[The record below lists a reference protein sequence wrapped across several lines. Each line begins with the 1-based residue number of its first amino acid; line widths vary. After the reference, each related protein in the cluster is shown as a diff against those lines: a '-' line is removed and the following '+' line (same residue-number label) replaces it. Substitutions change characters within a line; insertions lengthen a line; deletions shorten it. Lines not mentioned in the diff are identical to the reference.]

1 MFQNH
6 KSQIVVLITGAF
18 HGFGGIET
26 FNRSLIHALD
36 QLASSRDL
44 HVQVLSLLD
53 STGAPPVS
61 LYAASGRLRFRGF
74 RGSRLQFALSACRA
88 ARSADTVII
97 GHANLLPL
105 VPMMNVPMMNPS
117 FKCLVAHGI
126 EVWKPLPRLQRLGAG
141 RLDRILCVSAF
152 TQREMAR
159 LNRLDAALFRVFPN
173 TLDPL
178 YAQATHVQA
187 DRAALG
193 LPPGPM
199 LLSVSRLQPS
209 ERYKNM
215 QEVITSLPQVLRQL
229 PDAFYVIIGDGPQR
243 QHFLDLA
250 QHLGLAG
257 KVILPGS
264 VPAALLPSYYA
275 ACDLFVLPS
284 TKEGFGIVFLEA
296 MAHAKPCIGA
306 HAGGVPEVIRDGL
319 TGLLVDP
326 SDLPRSLPDAIL
338 RLLSDPLL
346 ARTMGDRGKDDLQRN
361 FAFPCFRDRL
371 QQLLYPAD
379 ALAAPEPLCAAS
391 KLA

>member
-36 QLASSRDL
+36 HLASSRGL
-44 HVQVLSLLD
+44 HVRVLSLLD
-53 STGAPPVS
+53 STDAPSVP
-61 LYAASGRLRFRGF
+61 LYAGRLRFRGF
-74 RGSRLQFALSACRA
+74 RGSRLQFSLSACRA
-88 ARSADTVII
+88 ASSADTVII

-105 VPMMNVPMMNPS
+105 TPMMNTS

-159 LNRLDAALFRVFPN
+159 LNRLDPALFRVFPN

-215 QEVITSLPQVLRQL
+215 EEVITSLPQVLRQL
-229 PDAFYVIIGDGPQR
+229 PDAFYVIIGDGPKR
-243 QHFLDLA
+243 QHFFDLA

-264 VPAALLPSYYA
+264 VPADLLPSYYA
-275 ACDLFVLPS
+275 ACDAFVLPS

-306 HAGGVPEVIRDGL
+306 RAGGVPEVIRDGL

-346 ARTMGDRGKDDLQRN
+346 ARTMGDRGQDDLQRN

-379 ALAAPEPLCAAS
+379 MQEAQHDVFALRA
-391 KLA
+391 

>member
-1 MFQNH
+1 MFQNQ
-6 KSQIVVLITGAF
+6 KSQIAVLITGAF

-36 QLASSRDL
+36 HLASTRGL
-44 HVQVLSLLD
+44 HVRVLSLLD
-53 STGAPPVS
+53 ATEPPAVS
-61 LYAASGRLRFRGF
+61 DYAASGRLHFHGF
-74 RGSRLQFALSACRA
+74 RGSRLQFSLSACRA

-105 VPMMNVPMMNPS
+105 APMMNKS
-117 FKCLVAHGI
+117 FNCLVAHGI
-126 EVWKPLPRLQRLGAG
+126 EVWKPLPRLQKLGAA

-159 LNRLDAALFRVFPN
+159 LNPMDAALFRVFPN

-178 YAQATHVQA
+178 YAQATQLKA

-215 QEVITSLPQVLRQL
+215 QEVITCLPEVLRRL

-243 QHFLDLA
+243 RHFRDFA

-264 VPAALLPSYYA
+264 VPADLLPSYYA
-275 ACDLFVLPS
+275 ACDAFVLPS

-306 HAGGVPEVIRDGL
+306 RAGGVPEVIRDGL

-326 SDLPRSLPDAIL
+326 SDLPRSLPAAIL

-346 ARTMGDRGKDDLQRN
+346 ARSMGDRGKDDLQRN
-361 FAFPCFRDRL
+361 FAFSHFRDRL

-379 ALAAPEPLCAAS
+379 ALAAPEPLCPAA